1 MRSHITFQMGVGV
14 LLVAGATSL
23 AIAADTSGD
32 NKDMVLIPKG
42 EFTMG
47 SNEHSDEVRHQVVLD
62 AYLLD
67 KFETSNARYKEF
79 MRATGHPAPAYW
91 DDPRLSKP
99 EQPVVGVS
107 WTDANAFCKWD
118 GKRLPTEAEWE
129 KAAKGP
135 EGDNHYPW
143 GHHLDPKKANYGQN
157 VGRTMPVDS
166 YPDGVSGYGI
176 YNMAGNVFE
185 WVDDWYDP
193 KYYKTSN
200 ALNPKGADKGYNFA
214 NQGPVKVLRGGSWL
228 APETSLHTSHRF
240 WNQPENN
247 SYGVGL
253 GFRCA
258 KSVSAVSEEA
268 AQAGRDAFIQALVGM
283 GAEKNADAMAS
294 IEKALAADP
303 NNKEVTRLVSFFPTV
318 EQPQVRT
325 RLAENLRAVV
335 SLRLLPN
342 KKGDGRVPAVEIM
355 RSTRSIQECIK
366 DASRTAE
373 ITDYIARGRTEQMQ
387 TFDQHVLDLLRAN
400 KISIETA
407 LAAATNPDDFRTRL
421 ALDGPASEAADRDEK
436 SLDPFEIDSDER
448 F

>member
-1 MRSHITFQMGVGV
+1 MKIMGGLTKEVHMRSRKSVQIGIAAV
-14 LLVAGATSL
+14 LLTGAATLAVAAES
-23 AIAADTSGD
+23 AGD
-32 NKDMVLIPKG
+32 KDMVLIPKG

-47 SNEHSDEVRHQVVLD
+47 SNEHADEARHQVVLD
-62 AYLLD
+62 AYLID
-67 KFETSNARYKEF
+67 KFEASNARYKEF

-166 YPDGVSGYGI
+166 YLEGVSGYGV
-176 YNMAGNVFE
+176 YHMAGNVFE

-193 KYYKTSN
+193 KYYRSSN
-200 ALNPKGADKGYNFA
+200 ALNPRGADKGYNFA

-258 KSVSAVSEEA
+258 KSVTVVSEEA

-283 GAEKNADAMAS
+283 GAEKHADALAS

-303 NNKEVTRLVSFFPTV
+303 DNREYQATRELIKNSM
-318 EQPQVRT
+318 
-325 RLAENLRAVV
+325 
-335 SLRLLPN
+335 
-342 KKGDGRVPAVEIM
+342 KK
-355 RSTRSIQECIK
+355 
-366 DASRTAE
+366 
-373 ITDYIARGRTEQMQ
+373 
-387 TFDQHVLDLLRAN
+387 
-400 KISIETA
+400 
-407 LAAATNPDDFRTRL
+407 
-421 ALDGPASEAADRDEK
+421 
-436 SLDPFEIDSDER
+436 
-448 F
+448 